1 MSAKTKKI
9 LTTTLIV
16 SGLTDYATT
25 ASAFS
30 PLMAAVNIKT
40 AIKKLEAENKHK

>member
-1 MSAKTKKI
+1 MNIRFKKT
-9 LTTTLIV
+9 LTATLIV

-30 PLMAAVNIKT
+30 PLMAAVNLKA
-40 AIKKLEAENKHK
+40 AIKNLEAEKS